1 MPMFSFEYKI
11 FRPRMRTIHS
21 LAVFEGKNYREALMA
36 AKESLTAEYRDS
48 SKGLNVIIRINY
60 LKLFFC

>member
-1 MPMFSFEYKI
+1 
-11 FRPRMRTIHS
+11 MRTIHS